1 MARANT
7 GTTWH
12 RRDDPGLQ
20 PERTELAWQRT
31 MISFVAAALL
41 LTRWAGRFGGLVVAM
56 VGLACVGAGYVLLQ
70 THRRTRLIAPTFPG
84 RPVPVAI
91 HQVLAVTVLTLALG
105 ALGLAITI
113 GQLGP

>member
-41 LTRWAGRFGGLVVAM
+41 LTRWAGHLGGLVVAM
-56 VGLACVGAGYVLLQ
+56 VAVACFGAGYILLQ
-70 THRRTRLIAPTFPG
+70 THRRTRVIAPTFPA
-84 RPVPVAI
+84 RPVPVAVR
-91 HQVLAVTVLTLALG
+91 QVLLVTLLTVALG
-105 ALGLAITI
+105 VLGLAVTI

>member
-1 MARANT
+1 MARANA

-41 LTRWAGRFGGLVVAM
+41 LTRWAGHFGGLVVAM
-56 VGLACVGAGYVLLQ
+56 VALACVGAGYLLLQ
-70 THRRTRLIAPTFPG
+70 AHLRTKVIAPTFPE
-84 RPVPVAI
+84 RPVPVAAR
-91 HQVLAVTVLTLALG
+91 QVLLLTLLTLVLG
-105 ALGLAITI
+105 VLGLVITV
-113 GQLGP
+113 GQLRS